1 MREGIRDRARR
12 PWLVGLA
19 VALAL
24 AVAAPVGMA
33 AASGAS
39 GAQVAAAAKKPKK
52 KAASAKLKPYAGP
65 PVSVFAAASLTE
77 AFSAMAPKNTYNF
90 AGSDQLAF
98 QIQQGAPAD
107 VFASANVKYP
117 DQLFKQGLV
126 TQPAIFT
133 YNNLVVITPKSNPAG
148 ITSIQ
153 DLTRPGVKLV
163 IGDTT
168 VPVGSYTRTVF
179 KNLGISDAALAN
191 VVSNESDVKGVVA
204 KVALGEADAG
214 VVYQTDAN
222 AVKGKVNVIQIP
234 PAAQPVVAYEIAV
247 VGNTGKPDASG
258 RFVTY
263 VLSKQGQAWLKKFG
277 FIVAPS

>member
-65 PVSVFAAASLTE
+65 PVSVFAAASPRGLLGDGPQE
-77 AFSAMAPKNTYNF
+77 HLQLRRLGP
-90 AGSDQLAF
+90 AGVPD
-98 QIQQGAPAD
+98 PAGCPGRRLRLGERQ
-107 VFASANVKYP
+107 VP

-168 VPVGSYTRTVF
+168 AARRELHAHRLQESGDQRRRPGPWSATRAT
-179 KNLGISDAALAN
+179 
-191 VVSNESDVKGVVA
+191 
-204 KVALGEADAG
+204 
-214 VVYQTDAN
+214 
-222 AVKGKVNVIQIP
+222 
-234 PAAQPVVAYEIAV
+234 
-247 VGNTGKPDASG
+247 
-258 RFVTY
+258 
-263 VLSKQGQAWLKKFG
+263 
-277 FIVAPS
+277 